1 MAKEQ
6 LEFVTYCIGNLSL
19 RLGLPQTKV
28 YNMLAKS
35 GILQDYIIGSYDVL
49 HTFGKEY
56 LMEDLIDYMREKELV
71 A

>member
-1 MAKEQ
+1 MGAEH

-19 RLGLPQTKV
+19 RLGLSQTEV

-35 GILQDYIIGSYDVL
+35 GILDEYIIGAYDAL
-49 HTFGKEY
+49 HTFGKDY
-56 LMEDLIDYMREKELV
+56 LMDDLIDCMREKELV